1 MNHKV
6 DHTPAV
12 RGADEQ
18 PTRFS
23 LSAIWVAPE
32 VSDEDMAVSEE
43 LLRFADGDAT
53 PAELVQSLLGREELT
68 DDVGHALIVPA
79 LADRLGRRWA
89 FV

>member
-1 MNHKV
+1 LNHQG
-6 DHTPAV
+6 DHTLAV
-12 RGADEQ
+12 CEADEQ

-32 VSDEDMAVSEE
+32 VSDEDVAVSEE

-53 PAELVQSLLGREELT
+53 PAELVQSLLGREELM
-68 DDVGHALIVPA
+68 DDVGHAPIVPA
-79 LADRLGRRWA
+79 LADRPGRRWA